1 MKKIYMI
8 NILLSM
14 TLGVYA
20 QAMDLVVD
28 CQTPGWLSSKINYGD
43 QQTVRNLKVTGYINN
58 TDMNFIGSLFGKHS
72 LKVLDLSD
80 ANMTGKKDNYWDGRM
95 GGYEAY
101 GYISIQKMILPKSL
115 REMGEPAWLKIDSL
129 IIDTKINKINNMQ
142 SLEFEYLYLGESVDS
157 IDSYAFANSTI
168 HALYFPP
175 SLKYIGSEAFYNVTF
190 KDMSF
195 ISKHAFPNLEE
206 IGTCAFVNRDNSNKE
221 ELPDTLL
228 FPKIKKYSFNA
239 FDYKEG
245 MHIFLGK
252 DVEEVI
258 YQTTSYNI
266 WNPSVYNATF
276 HIASHTPPATPS
288 YPVWNNGLTIYVPK
302 DAIEAY
308 KEKYSGWTNATILP
322 EATPLEQIIL
332 DRHEIAIEVN
342 EECQLNATPIP
353 ENADDTTI
361 LWESDNEQVAVINET
376 GLITAISAG
385 ISNIIAKSIDGLIS
399 DTCKVT
405 VIQPVM
411 GVAISQEEYTFN
423 KVGDAFQLT
432 ATIMPEDAS
441 NKEVRWSSS
450 NENVCVVNNGLVTA
464 VAPGTATITVTTLDG
479 NFTANCIVKVVQ
491 HVTKVALN
499 KSELSLKVN
508 EMEQLSATV
517 SPDNAENKAITWSS
531 SDEQI
536 AFVDENGNVTT
547 LKDGEA
553 WIKVVSVDNPEAK
566 DSCMVRVIQPVTGV
580 SLSEGK
586 YTFENVGETIQL
598 TATIAPDDASN
609 KELRWSCS
617 NENVCVVSNGLV
629 TAVAPGTATVTVTT
643 VDGNFTASCIVKVIQ
658 HVIKVV
664 LNKSELSLKPGE
676 TEQLSAMVSP
686 DNAENKAIMWSSS
699 DEKIAIVDANGKIT
713 ALKAGEAWIKAISQD
728 NPEAKDSCKVTVVQP
743 VTGITLSQTNCKM
756 TSIGESVQ
764 LEAYVQPTDATN
776 KEVKWTSTNE
786 AVCVVGNGLV
796 ISTGYGTSVVLA
808 STIDGGF
815 IASCVVTVKDMTA
828 IHYVEVDNQEDSH
841 IYDLT
846 GRKVVKPEKGKL
858 YIRNRKVFMVK

>member
-1 MKKIYMI
+1 MTKIA
-8 NILLSM
+8 LLCLMLCTS
-14 TLGVYA
+14 LGAFA
-20 QAMDLVVD
+20 QATSLTIDN
-28 CQTPGWLSSKINYGD
+28 QTPGWLSSKINYDD

-72 LKVLDLSD
+72 LKILDLSD
-80 ANMTGKKDNYWDGRM
+80 ANMTGKKDDFWDGGM

-115 REMGEPAWLKIDSL
+115 REMGAPVWLKIDSL

-168 HALYFPP
+168 HSLYFPP

-517 SPDNAENKAITWSS
+517 SPDNAENNAITWSS

-536 AFVDENGNVTT
+536 AT
-547 LKDGEA
+547 
-553 WIKVVSVDNPEAK
+553 
-566 DSCMVRVIQPVTGV
+566 
-580 SLSEGK
+580 
-586 YTFENVGETIQL
+586 
-598 TATIAPDDASN
+598 
-609 KELRWSCS
+609 
-617 NENVCVVSNGLV
+617 
-629 TAVAPGTATVTVTT
+629 
-643 VDGNFTASCIVKVIQ
+643 
-658 HVIKVV
+658 
-664 LNKSELSLKPGE
+664 
-676 TEQLSAMVSP
+676 
-686 DNAENKAIMWSSS
+686 
-699 DEKIAIVDANGKIT
+699 VDANGKVAAI
-713 ALKAGEAWIKAISQD
+713 KSGDAWIKAASWD
-728 NPEAKDSCKVTVVQP
+728 NPEAKDSCKVAVIQP
-743 VTGITLSQTNCKM
+743 VTGVALSQSSYKM
-756 TSIGESVQ
+756 NRIGESVQ
-764 LEAYVQPTDATN
+764 LEAEVLPADATN

-786 AVCVVGNGLV
+786 SICVVGNGLV
-796 ISTGYGTSVVLA
+796 IATGYGTAVVLA
-808 STIDGGF
+808 STVEGGF
-815 IASCVVTVKDMTA
+815 IASCVVIVEDNTA
-828 IHYVEVDNQEDSH
+828 IQNVWNDDQGNVPL
-841 IYDLT
+841 YDLS
-846 GRKVVKPEKGKL
+846 GRRTNKPERCKL
-858 YIRNRKVFMVK
+858 YIRNKKKFIAK